1 MLTLPEASEV
11 LRGGDQGKK
20 GKRKGRNKQ
29 ETLAYTEPCA
39 HGEEVKTPLDLAKVS
54 VGGMPGRLGVTGKA
68 WSLEPGERG
77 CQTLVKM

>member
-11 LRGGDQGKK
+11 PRAGDQGKK

-29 ETLAYTEPCA
+29 ETPACTEPSV

-54 VGGMPGRLGVTGKA
+54 VGGVPGRVGVAGKA
-68 WSLEPGERG
+68 
-77 CQTLVKM
+77 